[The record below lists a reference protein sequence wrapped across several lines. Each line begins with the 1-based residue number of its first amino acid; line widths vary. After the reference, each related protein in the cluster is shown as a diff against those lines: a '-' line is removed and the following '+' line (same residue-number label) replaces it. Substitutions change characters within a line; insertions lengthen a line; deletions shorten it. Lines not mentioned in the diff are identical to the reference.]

1 MTNRRLGALAALLS
15 LAPLPLLAAEPSRS
29 ETWMT
34 YCAVC
39 HGDDGKAQT
48 EKGKEKGA
56 RDLTNRKWQDSVD
69 DPRLLKSITKGRDKM
84 PAFGKKLT
92 AEEIQALVEEVRSI
106 GGKKGS

>member
-15 LAPLPLLAAEPSRS
+15 LAPLPLLAGEGSRS
-29 ETWMT
+29 EVYAT

-69 DPRLLKSITKGRDKM
+69 DSRLLKSIAKGRDKM
-84 PAFGKKLT
+84 PAFGKKLS
-92 AEEIQALVEEVRSI
+92 AEEIQALVEEVRAI